1 MRPRSILFLSSYYA
15 PEPAGSAPVVTDMA
29 EWLAKHEWDVS
40 VSTLR
45 PSYPQNRVFEGF
57 RNGEGDK
64 QSVNGVRIYRRYSP
78 PPRGG
83 GLLRRGVF
91 ELMAL
96 GQILGTAWRKEF
108 RKTETVVSVCPS
120 ILIVIAAWIFAGRK
134 RYHIA
139 IIHDIQ
145 SGLARSLKF
154 SGGRA
159 VPFLIEAVERF
170 VLNRSDHLVVLTEEM
185 ATALREIGVARP
197 MTVLPPHIDETAVYP
212 LDPPKNDVPVLLY
225 SGNLGRKQ
233 GLGQILELAKVLQD
247 RNFAARVIIRGE
259 GNHSGE
265 LKSRAADLGLNNV
278 EFEDFVPKAEL
289 NESMAAADIHLVPQ
303 RPEGAEFAIPS
314 KIFSIMSSGR
324 PFICTALP
332 DSPMNRLSA
341 ATGAFWITP
350 PNDAERFADRVTDL
364 LSNPEIL
371 GAMGTKGRA
380 YIVDNLARDT
390 VMSRFEALLNN
401 RG

>member
-1 MRPRSILFLSSYYA
+1 
-15 PEPAGSAPVVTDMA
+15 MA
-29 EWLAKHEWDVS
+29 EWLAKHEWDVN

-45 PSYPQNRVFEGF
+45 PSYPQNKVFEGF
-57 RNGEGDK
+57 RHGEGDK

-83 GLLRRGVF
+83 GLLRRGIF
-91 ELMAL
+91 ELVAL

-108 RKTETVVSVCPS
+108 RKTQTVVSVCPS
-120 ILIVIAAWIFAGRK
+120 ILIVIAAWIFAGRN

-154 SGGRA
+154 SGGRV

-185 ATALREIGVARP
+185 ATTLRQIGVRKP
-197 MTVLPPHIDETAVYP
+197 MTVLPPHIDETAIYP
-212 LDPPKNDVPVLLY
+212 LEPPKNDVPILLY

-233 GLGQILELAKVLQD
+233 GLGQVLELAAVLQE
-247 RNFAARVIIRGE
+247 RSFSARIIIRGD
-259 GNHSGE
+259 GNQSE
-265 LKSRAADLGLNNV
+265 ALKSRVNELGLKNV
-278 EFEDFVPKAEL
+278 EFEDFVPKERL
-289 NESMAAADIHLVPQ
+289 NESMGSADIHLVPQ
-303 RPEGAEFAIPS
+303 LPEGAEFAIPS

-324 PFICTALP
+324 PFICTALA
-332 DSPMNRLSA
+332 DSPLYRLSSA
-341 ATGAFWITP
+341 SEAFWVTP
-350 PNDAERFADRVTDL
+350 PGDAEQFADRVIELVD
-364 LSNPEIL
+364 SPEIM
-371 GAMGTKGRA
+371 GAMGAKGRT
-380 YIVDNLARDT
+380 YIVENLARDT
-390 VMSRFEALLNN
+390 VMGRFEALLNN